1 MYEWDVMGGR
11 DDIGGW
17 GKLGGWVEMDGWGEM
32 GGLSEMGV
40 EGVCVKCVVGKKW
53 MAEVKRLTQK
63 NGWLA

>member
-1 MYEWDVMGGR
+1 MGGWSE
-11 DDIGGW
+11 I
-17 GKLGGWVEMDGWGEM
+17 GGWVEMDGWGEM